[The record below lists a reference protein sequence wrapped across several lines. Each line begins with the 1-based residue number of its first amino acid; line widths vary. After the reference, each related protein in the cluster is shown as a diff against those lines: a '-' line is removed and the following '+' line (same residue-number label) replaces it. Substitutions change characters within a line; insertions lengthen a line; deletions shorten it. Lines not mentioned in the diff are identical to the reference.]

1 MKCSGLAGLAAIAV
15 LWGSQAAADPGVTPT
30 TIVLGQAAVFSG
42 PAAQLGIQMRNGI
55 KAYLEHV
62 NAGGGVHGRK
72 IELVTEDDRYEPSVA
87 PAASRKLIEERKV
100 FALLGYVGTPT
111 GVAHLP
117 VVTQARVPLVGM
129 FTGAEALRVPLNR
142 YVFHVRASYYDET
155 EKIVEQVVSTGGK
168 KISVFYQNDAYGEAG
183 RKGTEIALTK
193 RGMKIYSNGTVE
205 RNTLNVEE
213 AVKGIHASEPDAIVM
228 VGAYAACAE
237 FIRQMRKA
245 GSGATFYNVS
255 FVGSKALADALGAEG
270 SGVAISQVVPFPW
283 ATGVPVVKEYQI
295 LAKSAGY
302 TDYNFSAMEG
312 FLTAKVMV
320 EALRRAGKNPTR
332 EGLVD
337 ALERM
342 NDVDLG
348 GFYVSYSP
356 KNHAG
361 SKFVDLTIIGRG
373 GKFMR

>member
-1 MKCSGLAGLAAIAV
+1 MKHAMAFLLAAGLCATAKAE
-15 LWGSQAAADPGVTPT
+15 DGVSASR
-30 TIVLGQAAVFSG
+30 ILLGQAAVFSG
-42 PAAQLGIQMRNGI
+42 PAQQLGIQMRNGI
-55 KAYLEHV
+55 KAYLDQV
-62 NAGGGVHGRK
+62 NEKGGVHGRRL
-72 IELVTEDDRYEPSVA
+72 ELVTEDDRYEPSA
-87 PAASRKLIEERKV
+87 AGAASRKLIEEHRV

-111 GVAHLP
+111 GAAHLP

-129 FTGAEALRVPLNR
+129 FTGAEILREPFNR

-168 KISVFYQNDAYGEAG
+168 RISVFYQADAYGEAG
-183 RKGTEIALTK
+183 RKGTELALGR
-193 RGMKIYSNGTVE
+193 RGMKIHSNGTVE
-205 RNTLNVEE
+205 RNTLKVEE
-213 AVKGIHASEPDAIVM
+213 AAKSIRASEPDAIVM

-255 FVGSKALADALGAEG
+255 FVGSKALADALGTDG

-283 ATGVPVVKEYQI
+283 GTALPVVKEYQAA
-295 LAKSAGY
+295 AKKAGF

-320 EALRRAGKNPTR
+320 EGLRRAGSSPTR

-337 ALERM
+337 ALEKMR
-342 NDVDLG
+342 DVDLG
-348 GFYVSYSP
+348 GFYVGYSP

-373 GKFMR
+373 GKFLR

>member
-1 MKCSGLAGLAAIAV
+1 MIARAFCFVAILAICAA
-15 LWGSQAAADPGVTPT
+15 AAADPGVSANR
-30 TIVLGQAAVFSG
+30 ILLGQAAVFSG

-55 KAYLEHV
+55 KAYLDHV
-62 NAGGGVHGRK
+62 NEQGGLYGRK
-72 IELVTEDDRYEPSVA
+72 LDLVTEDDRYEPAIA
-87 PAASRKLIEERKV
+87 PAASKKLIEEHKV

-117 VVTQARVPLVGM
+117 VVTQAKVPLVGM
-129 FTGAEALRVPLNR
+129 FTGAEALRTPLNR

-193 RGMKIYSNGTVE
+193 RGMKIFSSGTVE
-205 RNTLNVEE
+205 RNTLKVED
-213 AVKGIHASEPDAIVM
+213 AVKTINFSEPDAIVM

-237 FIRQMRKA
+237 FIRQMRKS

-255 FVGSKALADALGAEG
+255 FVGSKALADALGAQG
-270 SGVAISQVVPFPW
+270 SGVAVSQVVPFPW
-283 ATGVPVVKEYQI
+283 GTAVPVVKEYQE
-295 LAKSAGY
+295 LARKAGFS
-302 TDYNFSAMEG
+302 DYNFSAMEG

-320 EALRRAGKNPTR
+320 EGLRRAGKNPTR

-337 ALERM
+337 ALEQM
-342 NDVDLG
+342 HDVDLG

-361 SKFVDLTIIGRG
+361 SRFVDLTIIGRN
-373 GKFMR
+373 GKFLR

>member
-1 MKCSGLAGLAAIAV
+1 MKSTAACLLAAATLFSSLV
-15 LWGSQAAADPGVTPT
+15 VAEDGVTANR
-30 TIVLGQAAVFSG
+30 ILLGQAAVFSG

-55 KAYLEHV
+55 KTYLDYV
-62 NAGGGVHGRK
+62 NERGGVNGRK
-72 IELVTEDDRYEPSVA
+72 IELVSEDDRYEPATA
-87 PAASRKLIEERKV
+87 PLASKKLIEEHKV

-117 VVTQARVPLVGM
+117 VVTQAKVPLVGM
-129 FTGAEALRVPLNR
+129 FTGAEALRAPFNG
-142 YVFHVRASYYDET
+142 YIFHVRASYYDET

-168 KISVFYQNDAYGEAG
+168 KIAVFYQNDAYGEAG
-183 RKGTEIALTK
+183 RKGTEMALTK
-193 RGMKIYSNGTVE
+193 RSMKIHSNGTVE
-205 RNTLNVEE
+205 RNTLKVED
-213 AVKGIHASEPDAIVM
+213 AVKTINASEPDAVVM

-237 FIRQMRKA
+237 FIKQMKKS

-255 FVGSKALADALGAEG
+255 FVGSKALADALGDFG

-283 ATGVPVVKEYQI
+283 GTAVPVVKEYQA
-295 LAKSAGY
+295 LATKAGHA
-302 TDYNFSAMEG
+302 DYNFSAMEG

-320 EALRRAGKNPTR
+320 EGLRRAGKNPTR

-337 ALERM
+337 ALEKM
-342 NDVDLG
+342 QDVDIG

-361 SKFVDLTIIGRG
+361 SRFVDLTIIGRN
-373 GKFMR
+373 GKFLR

>member
-1 MKCSGLAGLAAIAV
+1 MIARALGALAMLAACFC
-15 LWGSQAAADPGVTPT
+15 AAADPGVSANR
-30 TIVLGQAAVFSG
+30 ILLGQAAVFSG

-55 KAYLEHV
+55 KAYFDHV
-62 NAGGGVHGRK
+62 NAHGGVYGRK
-72 IELVTEDDRYEPSVA
+72 LDLVSEDDHYEPAVA
-87 PAASRKLIEERKV
+87 PAASKKLIEQQQV

-117 VVTQARVPLVGM
+117 VITQAKVPLVGM
-129 FTGAEALRVPLNR
+129 FTGAEALRTPLNR

-168 KISVFYQNDAYGEAG
+168 RISVFYQNDAYGEAG

-193 RGMKIYSNGTVE
+193 RGMKIFSSGTVE
-205 RNTLNVEE
+205 RNTLKVEE
-213 AVKGIHASEPDAIVM
+213 AVKTINSTEPDAIVM

-237 FIRQMRKA
+237 FIKQMRKA

-255 FVGSKALADALGAEG
+255 FVGSKALADALGVEG
-270 SGVAISQVVPFPW
+270 SGVAVSQVVPFPW
-283 ATGVPVVKEYQI
+283 GSAVPVVKEYQE
-295 LAKSAGY
+295 LARKAGF

-320 EALRRAGKNPTR
+320 EGLRRAGKNPTR

-337 ALERM
+337 ALEQM
-342 NDVDLG
+342 HDVDLG

-356 KNHAG
+356 NNHAG
-361 SKFVDLTIIGRG
+361 SRFVDLTIIGRN
-373 GKFMR
+373 GKFLR

>member
-1 MKCSGLAGLAAIAV
+1 MEGHAACLLAAAAFFSTV
-15 LWGSQAAADPGVTPT
+15 AAAEDGVTQT
-30 TIVLGQAAVFSG
+30 KILLGQAAVFSG

-55 KAYLEHV
+55 KAYFDYV
-62 NAGGGVHGRK
+62 NEKGGVHGRK
-72 IELVTEDDRYEPSVA
+72 IELVSEDDRYEPSVA
-87 PAASRKLIEERKV
+87 PAATKRLIEEHKV

-117 VVTQARVPLVGM
+117 VVTQAKVPLIGM
-129 FTGAEALRVPLNR
+129 FTGAEALRAPLNR

-168 KISVFYQNDAYGEAG
+168 RIAVFYQADAYGEAG

-193 RGMKIYSNGTVE
+193 RSLKIHSNGTVE
-205 RNTLNVEE
+205 RNTLKVEQ
-213 AVKGIHASEPDAIVM
+213 AVKTIHSSEPDAVVM

-237 FIRQMRKA
+237 FIKQMKKA

-255 FVGSKALADALGAEG
+255 FVGSTALAGALGAEG

-283 ATGVPVVKEYQI
+283 ASSVPVVKEYQA
-295 LAKSAGY
+295 LAKKAGY
-302 TDYNFSAMEG
+302 SDYNFSAMEG

-320 EALRRAGKNPTR
+320 EGLRRAGKNPTR

-356 KNHAG
+356 INHAG
-361 SKFVDLTIIGRG
+361 SKFVDLTIIGRS

>member
-1 MKCSGLAGLAAIAV
+1 MIARALASVAMLAACV
-15 LWGSQAAADPGVTPT
+15 STAADPGVSANR
-30 TIVLGQAAVFSG
+30 ILLGQAAVFSG

-55 KAYLEHV
+55 KAYLDYV
-62 NAGGGVHGRK
+62 NAHGGLYGRK
-72 IELVTEDDRYEPSVA
+72 LDLVTEDDHYEPAVA
-87 PAASRKLIEERKV
+87 PAASKKLIEDHKV

-117 VVTQARVPLVGM
+117 VITQAKVPLVGM
-129 FTGAEALRVPLNR
+129 FTGAEALRTPLNR

-193 RGMKIYSNGTVE
+193 RGMKIFSSGTVE
-205 RNTLNVEE
+205 RNTLKVEE
-213 AVKGIHASEPDAIVM
+213 AVKTINSTEPDAIVM

-237 FIRQMRKA
+237 FIKQMRKG

-270 SGVAISQVVPFPW
+270 SGVAVSQVVPFPW
-283 ATGVPVVKEYQI
+283 GSAVPVVKEYQE
-295 LAKSAGY
+295 LAHKAGF

-320 EALRRAGKNPTR
+320 EGLRRAGKNPTR

-337 ALERM
+337 ALEQM
-342 NDVDLG
+342 HDVDLG
-348 GFYVSYSP
+348 GFYVSYSSN
-356 KNHAG
+356 NHAG
-361 SKFVDLTIIGRG
+361 SRFVDLTIIGRN
-373 GKFMR
+373 GKFLR